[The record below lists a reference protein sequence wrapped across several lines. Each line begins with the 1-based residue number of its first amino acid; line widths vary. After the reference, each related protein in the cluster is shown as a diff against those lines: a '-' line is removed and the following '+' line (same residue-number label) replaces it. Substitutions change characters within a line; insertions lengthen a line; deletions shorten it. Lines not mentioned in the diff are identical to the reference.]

1 MIKTVTVQELKVS
14 DVMSREVVVVPFTAT
29 VAEATTVL
37 HGNRLSGAPVL
48 SASGKIMGVVSAS
61 DLIDPR
67 RDARP
72 DTSIAEVMTRVV
84 FAVKASDPLVL
95 AIRLMLEERI
105 HRVIVID
112 ETGHLAG
119 ILSPTDVLRAL
130 VPSDALDTD
139 KLGFSYL
146 ELKER

>member
-1 MIKTVTVQELKVS
+1 MIKTATVQELRVS
-14 DVMSREVVVVPFTAT
+14 DVMSRDVVMVPFTAT
-29 VAEATTVL
+29 VAEATAVL
-37 HGNRLSGAPVL
+37 HGNRMSGAPVL

-67 RDARP
+67 RDVRP
-72 DTSIAEVMTRVV
+72 DASVAEVMTRVV
-84 FAVKASDPLVL
+84 FAVKSSDPLVL

-105 HRVIVID
+105 HRVVVID
-112 ETGHLAG
+112 EAGRLAG
-119 ILSPTDVLRAL
+119 IVSPTDVLRAL

-146 ELKER
+146 ELREP